1 LAVASIVPNK
11 VETKRTWSSMVGSSH
26 LFLISKVHFKSE
38 FSKVVKYHC
47 RSLSH
52 LHPHCL
58 HHKNSMASQYLFGSL
73 LPVTSF
79 FLLVAYKYRISTE
92 KSLSDAQCNSTSCC
106 YSCNIPSFAAK
117 IQVLSPRMFL
127 YMVWLSPLCAFL
139 SVHLYSPLFH
149 LLSKLNRY
157 SLINVILI
165 KHECDTMFTQQM
177 TGSTSTQ
184 WIIGK
189 YRSKFISIESALA
202 EDCCP
207 IIRSLAS
214 PS

>member
-1 LAVASIVPNK
+1 
-11 VETKRTWSSMVGSSH
+11 MF
-26 LFLISKVHFKSE
+26 LF
-38 FSKVVKYHC
+38 
-47 RSLSH
+47 SLSLLESSPPALQMGMFH
-52 LHPHCL
+52 RL

-157 SLINVILI
+157 SLIKCHLDKTWMWYYVYTTNDWFNIYAMNHWKV
-165 KHECDTMFTQQM
+165 
-177 TGSTSTQ
+177 
-184 WIIGK
+184 
-189 YRSKFISIESALA
+189 
-202 EDCCP
+202 
-207 IIRSLAS
+207 
-214 PS
+214 